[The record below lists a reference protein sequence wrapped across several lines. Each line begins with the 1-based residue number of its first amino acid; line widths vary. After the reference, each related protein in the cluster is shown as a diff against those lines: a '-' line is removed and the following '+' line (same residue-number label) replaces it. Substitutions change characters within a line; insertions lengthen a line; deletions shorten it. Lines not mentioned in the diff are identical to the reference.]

1 MIVELVGASGSGKT
15 TVALAVL
22 ASSDNIRPGR
32 RSLAKLSGS
41 RAPLSPT
48 LGSLLFLP
56 PMLLR
61 LSRSPIE
68 LGKLWRSV
76 QVAKRLKLVAL
87 ASRSQVHARSD
98 AVFLH
103 DQGLVQALGYLTREW
118 PHAGRSELI
127 AQLYEAF
134 GEKALPALIVAF
146 SVDPSLTST
155 RTKMKGARHQ
165 DLEEIKRTTDS
176 LNLHVQILQERF
188 GVQVIPL
195 HNNGD
200 LAAAVGGAKTAIA
213 SLQGRHKG

>member
-22 ASSDNIRPGR
+22 ASSDNVRPGR

-48 LGSLLFLP
+48 LGSLLFIA
-56 PMLLR
+56 PMLR
-61 LSRSPIE
+61 RFSRSPIE
-68 LGKLWRSV
+68 LGDLWRSV
-76 QVAKRLKLVAL
+76 RPAKRLKLVAL
-87 ASRSQVHARSD
+87 ASRSQVHARSG

-103 DQGLVQALGYLTREW
+103 DQGLVQALGYLTRQW
-118 PHAGRSELI
+118 PDARKSDLI

-134 GEKALPALIVAF
+134 GEQALPALIVAF

-155 RTKMKGARHQ
+155 RTKMKGTRHQ
-165 DLEEIKRTTDS
+165 HLEEIKRTTDS

-188 GVQVIPL
+188 GVRVAALQ
-195 HNNGD
+195 NNAE
-200 LAAAVGGAKTAIA
+200 LPAAVGEAKTAIA
-213 SLQGRHKG
+213 ALQGRG